1 MSREI
6 LETKNRQG
14 LKLIERALL
23 AAVFLAILFSFT
35 GFAVRCEDVSQEVL
49 RLHVLANS
57 DSEEDQELK
66 LQVRDRILQEGAG
79 LLDGVKTLEEAEQVV
94 TEALPRLTQ
103 AAQDEIFS
111 RGYDYPV
118 SLTLADVSFT
128 TRQYEEITLPA
139 GVYRALQVR
148 IGSGEGHNWWCVM
161 FPSLCLPA
169 AEEPAKLEDVLTPEE
184 LEIVEGGSY
193 EVRFQVLEWV
203 EELGHMM
210 E

>member
-1 MSREI
+1 M
-6 LETKNRQG
+6 
-14 LKLIERALL
+14 
-23 AAVFLAILFSFT
+23 
-35 GFAVRCEDVSQEVL
+35 
-49 RLHVLANS
+49 
-57 DSEEDQELK
+57 
-66 LQVRDRILQEGAG
+66 QVRDRILQEGAG

-94 TEALPRLTQ
+94 IEALPRLTQ

-184 LEIVEGGSY
+184 LEIVESGSY

>member
-14 LKLIERALL
+14 LNLIERALL
-23 AAVFLAILFSFT
+23 AALFLAILFSFT

-139 GVYRALQVR
+139 GVYRALQGTKR
-148 IGSGEGHNWWCVM
+148 LPCRPESIGRYRSESAPVKGITGGVSCFRLCVCQPQRNRPNWKM
-161 FPSLCLPA
+161 S
-169 AEEPAKLEDVLTPEE
+169 
-184 LEIVEGGSY
+184 
-193 EVRFQVLEWV
+193 
-203 EELGHMM
+203 
-210 E
+210 

>member
-14 LKLIERALL
+14 LNLIERALL
-23 AAVFLAILFSFT
+23 AALFLAILFSFT
-35 GFAVRCEDVSQEVL
+35 GFAVRCADVSQEVL

>member
-1 MSREI
+1 M
-6 LETKNRQG
+6 
-14 LKLIERALL
+14 
-23 AAVFLAILFSFT
+23 
-35 GFAVRCEDVSQEVL
+35 
-49 RLHVLANS
+49 
-57 DSEEDQELK
+57 
-66 LQVRDRILQEGAG
+66 
-79 LLDGVKTLEEAEQVV
+79 DGVKTLEEAEQVV

-184 LEIVEGGSY
+184 LEIVESGGY

-203 EELGHMM
+203 EELGHIM